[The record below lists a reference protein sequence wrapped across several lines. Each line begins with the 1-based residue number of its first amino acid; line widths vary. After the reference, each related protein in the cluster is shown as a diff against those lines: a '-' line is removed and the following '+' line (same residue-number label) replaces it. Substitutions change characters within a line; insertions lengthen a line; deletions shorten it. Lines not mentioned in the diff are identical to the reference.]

1 MNMVRKELRRA
12 VAPAGWTMLIYFL
25 LLTVCSVIGILA
37 AMLIGMVRCIITDNL
52 EGMDGVIEQAAQ
64 SPLGYFLAAAIG
76 FGILLL
82 WKKPRYIKE
91 QIMAKGK
98 PMKGEDFL
106 GIFCLFFS
114 AQLVYQII
122 TIVAELVLN
131 SFGYTMTEG
140 LQLVSA
146 GNGGIG
152 LFLYVGILAPVMEEI
167 LCRGLVMQTLRP
179 FGKRLAILGTAFLF
193 ALLHGNILQT
203 PYAFVV
209 GLVLGYVAME
219 YSISWAILLH
229 VINNLVLGEI
239 FTRLTANMDMM
250 AATLLLWAFLL
261 VCAAGAVFTLIRKRA
276 SIGTWLRENPNYPL
290 FTKAFFGNAGVITFT
305 VLMGISMIAMCFILV
320 TPL

>member
-1 MNMVRKELRRA
+1 MGRNELRRA
-12 VAPAGWTMLIYFL
+12 LAPAGWTMLIYVL
-25 LLTVCSVIGILA
+25 LLTVSTMIGIA
-37 AMLIGMVRCIITDNL
+37 VVMYVGIIRCIITGNRD
-52 EGMDGVIEQAAQ
+52 GMDMVIEQAMQ
-64 SPLGYFLAAAIG
+64 SPLGYFLAAALGCLI
-76 FGILLL
+76 ILL

-91 QIMAKGK
+91 QIWAKGK
-98 PMKGEDFL
+98 PMNLKDFL

-122 TIVAELVLN
+122 TIGAELVLN
-131 SFGYTMTEG
+131 AFGYTMTEG

-152 LFLYVGILAPVMEEI
+152 MFLYVGILAPVMEEI
-167 LCRGLVMQTLRP
+167 LCRGLLLRMLRP

-193 ALLHGNILQT
+193 ALLHGNVLQT

-250 AATLLLWAFLL
+250 TATLLLWAFLL

-305 VLMGISMIAMCFILV
+305 VLMTISMIGMCFILF